1 MGGRKLKSKIQG
13 EIWEK
18 GGVRRSQM
26 SCPHAFPSFAPNL
39 APNLTHTPFF
49 LYSSPASICV
59 QMATRK
65 ADAGKT
71 ISL

>member
-26 SCPHAFPSFAPNL
+26 SCPHAFPPKL
-39 APNLTHTPFF
+39 APNLTRTPFF